1 VDPSGLAISGV
12 AHGKGKAGAPAEEDP
27 WENRVRKA
35 GLPPAM
41 AANSELR
48 ELAGWLQRDMIQR
61 NPNVRW
67 DDIAELGGVKRVLK
81 ESLVMPLRYPEYF
94 TGLLQPWK
102 GVLVYG
108 PPGTGKTLLAKAVAT
123 ECNTTFF
130 NISASSIVSKWRG
143 DSEKLVR
150 VLFELARHHAPSTI
164 FLDEID
170 ALMGSRGDGEH
181 EGSRRMK
188 TELLVQMDGLLSST
202 EQVFL
207 LAATNLPWE
216 LDMALL
222 RRLEKRVH
230 VPFPTKA
237 AREWMV
243 QRLLP
248 RERMASAADVQ
259 AIAARTEG
267 YSGSDI
273 TLVCKEAAMRPLRRL
288 LSQIEMQ
295 QHDLHAPPPQP
306 GPVLSDDVEAAL
318 GAVRPT
324 VAAQAQR
331 YIEWEREFGSV

>member
-1 VDPSGLAISGV
+1 
-12 AHGKGKAGAPAEEDP
+12 
-27 WENRVRKA
+27 
-35 GLPPAM
+35 M
-41 AANSELR
+41 
-48 ELAGWLQRDMIQR
+48 
-61 NPNVRW
+61 
-67 DDIAELGGVKRVLK
+67 
-81 ESLVMPLRYPEYF
+81 
-94 TGLLQPWK
+94 
-102 GVLVYG
+102 
-108 PPGTGKTLLAKAVAT
+108 
-123 ECNTTFF
+123 
-130 NISASSIVSKWRG
+130 
-143 DSEKLVR
+143 
-150 VLFELARHHAPSTI
+150 LFELARHHAPSTI